1 MKVSIDAV
9 STGGQTP
16 LHIAAKWG
24 RLAVINTLVE
34 SGANVTVT
42 AIVPAPF
49 CFRSPSISL
58 VDSLLGCAVK
68 QEKNLVLSAGA
79 PCNP

>member
-1 MKVSIDAV
+1 MELVQDILVGKGGQMKVSIDAV

-49 CFRSPSISL
+49 FFPSAKYI
-58 VDSLLGCAVK
+58 VG
-68 QEKNLVLSAGA
+68 
-79 PCNP
+79 